1 MQTNKIRK
9 TSRTEIIGQI
19 RCLLEPWV
27 LDADLINKTDEQT
40 NLIVDLGLDS
50 VSILQLILEIERK
63 FGISIK
69 DHELDSR
76 TFSMMGN
83 LVSIIERKIYEIN

>member
-1 MQTNKIRK
+1 MQTNKNKK
-9 TSRTEIIGQI
+9 TSRTEIIEQI

-27 LDADLINKTDEQT
+27 LDTDLINKADEKT
-40 NLIVDLGLDS
+40 NLIADLGLDS

-69 DHELDSR
+69 DYELDSR

>member
-1 MQTNKIRK
+1 MQINKNRK
-9 TSRTEIIGQI
+9 TSRTEIIEQI
-19 RCLLEPWV
+19 HNLLEPWV

-40 NLIVDLGLDS
+40 NLIADLGLDS

-63 FGISIK
+63 FGILIK

>member
-1 MQTNKIRK
+1 MQTNKNRK
-9 TSRTEIIGQI
+9 TSRTEIIEQI
-19 RCLLEPWV
+19 HCLLELWV

-40 NLIVDLGLDS
+40 NLIADLGLDS

>member
-1 MQTNKIRK
+1 MQTNKNRK
-9 TSRTEIIGQI
+9 TSRIEIVEQI
-19 RCLLEPWV
+19 RYLLEPWV
-27 LDADLINKTDEQT
+27 LDADLINKTDEKT

>member
-1 MQTNKIRK
+1 MQTNKNRK
-9 TSRTEIIGQI
+9 TSRTEIIEQI

-27 LDADLINKTDEQT
+27 IDADLINKTDEKT
-40 NLIVDLGLDS
+40 NLIADLGLDS

-83 LVSIIERKIYEIN
+83 LMSIIERKIYEIN

>member
-1 MQTNKIRK
+1 MQTNKSRK
-9 TSRTEIIGQI
+9 TSRTEIIELI
-19 RCLLEPWV
+19 RDILEPWV

-40 NLIVDLGLDS
+40 NLIADLGLDS

>member
-1 MQTNKIRK
+1 MQTNKNRK
-9 TSRTEIIGQI
+9 TSRTEIIEQI

-27 LDADLINKTDEQT
+27 IDVDLINKTDEQT
-40 NLIVDLGLDS
+40 NLIADLGLDS

>member
-1 MQTNKIRK
+1 MNFEQTHFTRQ
-9 TSRTEIIGQI
+9 EIIEQI
-19 RCLLEPWV
+19 RNFLEPWV
-27 LDADLINKTDEQT
+27 LDADVINKADEKT
-40 NLIVDLGLDS
+40 NLIADLGLDS

>member
-1 MQTNKIRK
+1 MQTNKNRK
-9 TSRTEIIGQI
+9 TSRTEIIEQI
-19 RCLLEPWV
+19 CCLLEPWV

-40 NLIVDLGLDS
+40 NLIADLGLDS

-83 LVSIIERKIYEIN
+83 LVSIIERKIYEIS

>member
-1 MQTNKIRK
+1 MN
-9 TSRTEIIGQI
+9 SERTYFTRQEIIEQI
-19 RCLLEPWV
+19 RNLLEPWAT
-27 LDADLINKTDEQT
+27 DTNLINKANEKT
-40 NLIVDLGLDS
+40 NLIADLGLDS

>member
-1 MQTNKIRK
+1 MQTNKNRK
-9 TSRTEIIGQI
+9 TSRIEIIKQI
-19 RCLLEPWV
+19 HCLLEPWV
-27 LDADLINKTDEQT
+27 LDADLINKADEKT
-40 NLIVDLGLDS
+40 NLIADLGLDS

-63 FGISIK
+63 FGILIK

>member
-1 MQTNKIRK
+1 MQINKNRK
-9 TSRTEIIGQI
+9 TSRTEIIEQI
-19 RCLLEPWV
+19 HNLLEPWV

-40 NLIVDLGLDS
+40 NLIADLGLDS

>member
-1 MQTNKIRK
+1 MQTNKNRK
-9 TSRTEIIGQI
+9 TSRTEIAEQI

-27 LDADLINKTDEQT
+27 LDADLINKADEKT
-40 NLIVDLGLDS
+40 NLIADLGLDS